1 MTRARRGFALVAVA
15 VVLGAAI
22 FVATGAIFVARS
34 SVAASAAAEGDAVL
48 RAAAL
53 DAVSLAA
60 ASIHAQRETLLAGG
74 EPELDA
80 EVLARTVDGRTV
92 VARLLPLSRGTALE
106 SESAKLDLNAG
117 DPDALR
123 KAFAD
128 ADPETQSVLDALI
141 AARPAASIDGAVAL
155 VEEAKRPGALR
166 AILGPMRGL
175 GGAIDDEQRRSASDM
190 PAGAATPLVA
200 RIGVHARE
208 PLVDRT
214 GGRRIDVIETFG
226 SSDAAAA
233 RDAFDD
239 AVVDALEKLA
249 AKLDAGAAG
258 EADDG
263 RIAAALAS
271 AGVTAAEI
279 ARVVDACTL
288 HAGAIAPARLDIM
301 RADAAVLATLPGL
314 DADRAARIV
323 ELREGLADDE
333 RGSTAWLVERRVLSI
348 EEWSR
353 IAGRISARSTAWR
366 FRIEA
371 RIGSTDAKSDE
382 GAAPPPGARIAFD
395 CIVDAGGEVPRIAYL
410 RDISLL
416 PTARLLARERAAVF
430 ADEPSEPDAA
440 SDAADAPVLDEVSD
454 PEREAGLEMSA
465 PSATI
470 GQPAERRTERGRA
483 RARGRDV
490 VESE

>member
-1 MTRARRGFALVAVA
+1 
-15 VVLGAAI
+15 
-22 FVATGAIFVARS
+22 
-34 SVAASAAAEGDAVL
+34 L

-80 EVLARTVDGRTV
+80 EVLVRTVDGRTV
-92 VARLLPLSRGTALE
+92 VARLLPLSRGAALE
-106 SESAKLDLNAG
+106 SESAKLDLNAT
-117 DPDALR
+117 DPEALR

-141 AARPAASIDGAVAL
+141 AARPAASIDGAAAAI
-155 VEEAKRPGALR
+155 EEAKRPGALR
-166 AILGPMRGL
+166 AILGPMRAL
-175 GGAIDDEQRRSASDM
+175 GGAIDDEQRRAAPEM

-226 SSDAAAA
+226 SSDAARA
-233 RDAFDD
+233 REDFDD

-249 AKLDAGAAG
+249 EKEQDG

-271 AGVTAAEI
+271 AGASVAEI
-279 ARVVDACTL
+279 ARVLDACTL
-288 HAGAIAPARLDIM
+288 HAGTIAPARLDIM

-323 ELREGLADDE
+323 ELRDGLADDE

-348 EEWSR
+348 DEWSR

-371 RIGSTDAKSDE
+371 HVGASDARSDE

-410 RDISLL
+410 RDITLL

-430 ADEPSEPDAA
+430 ADDSREPDAPT
-440 SDAADAPVLDEVSD
+440 DAADAQALDEVSAPD
-454 PEREAGLEMSA
+454 PEVGLEMSA

-470 GQPAERRTERGRA
+470 GQPAERRAERGRA